1 MGKDTYYTYALMMR
15 FLFREWLNL
24 ALLSPLLIFY
34 KASSNTKSFMK
45 YPWPIA
51 ISTSSFI
58 LNPIF

>member
-1 MGKDTYYTYALMMR
+1 MGRDTYYTYALLQR
-15 FLFREWLNL
+15 FLFQEWINL
-24 ALLSPLLIFY
+24 ALPSPLFIIY

-51 ISTSSFI
+51 ISISSFI